1 MSKNNKQISK
11 EKDYK
16 QISKEKEKFFQ
27 CKNCVIKQAK
37 FICKSCR
44 NYFCKDCKFTHKNC
58 NKELNINQIEEKKNK
73 KKFKFVLGQVNFNE
87 INKKYNYNTSEPS
100 TYDNHYSTKPTEPDI
115 IIDQKKIKKITDS
128 YDKKLDIIKESQKKS
143 YEDKEKLIEKIET
156 EHNKKL
162 NNFYLN
168 ERKKKKE
175 FIKIDEEQKKL
186 KLSLIAKEENKI
198 NTFYNQNLI
207 KINKKKKN

>member
-16 QISKEKEKFFQ
+16 QISKEKENFFQ

-87 INKKYNYNTSEPS
+87 INKRYNYNTSEPS

-128 YDKKLDIIKESQKKS
+128 YDKKLDIIKENQKKS
-143 YEDKEKLIEKIET
+143 FEEL
-156 EHNKKL
+156 NKKL
-162 NNFYLN
+162 NNFYIN
-168 ERKKKKE
+168 ESKKKKE
-175 FIKIDEEQKKL
+175 IIKTDEEQKKL
-186 KLSLIAKEENKI
+186 KL
-198 NTFYNQNLI
+198 NLI
-207 KINKKKKN
+207 GKDENEHVISAEPNN